1 MALMAYL
8 VIIYYMYSLSC
19 SEDCGRGS
27 QVRDG
32 ITDWVRFTFITFYI
46 VFPKILLIFGLS
58 HVMQGQYAK

>member
-8 VIIYYMYSLSC
+8 LIIYYMYSLSC

-32 ITDWVRFTFITFYI
+32 ITDWVRFTFITF
-46 VFPKILLIFGLS
+46 
-58 HVMQGQYAK
+58 